1 MTQPKKVAQTL
12 KTILDNA
19 VMVNVLNKN
28 LDITET
34 INEVSKWW
42 TYDLF
47 SRKPGPAYEEDGTF
61 LGTDLDLAC
70 FLYEL
75 ADRNAVINL
84 PTYKGIRKTRLK
96 EGQMI
101 VSKDNRHGCLL
112 GLNANKETFLFS
124 LRIKDMNVVTSESVG
139 DYRNFSITDLSGNWY
154 DGWKRIDFMPNAKEN
169 NFLMESKI
177 LEGNH
182 ITFKNFS
189 HPNRWTSFFGQYY
202 FITKCLIDRLTEE
215 AAYYNI
221 EIKKMLEEG
230 IRYPVSETP
239 VEWPKQV
246 SEKGKSIK
254 VKAFN
259 VEIDIPENES
269 TFPVYKH
276 NQENL
281 VTLTKLRKQYV
292 YKTIP
297 KLRFATR
304 ATELSYYNAKTN
316 TLPAWLKDVKWE
328 KDYVIPGKRTKWER
342 LVLFQPG
349 VGERGVAIRKRE
361 YEKSE
366 IVNIDYGLDK

>member
-1 MTQPKKVAQTL
+1 MTQPKKVSKTY

-19 VMVNVLNKN
+19 FLKDIMDKN
-28 LDITET
+28 SNIINT
-34 INEVSKWW
+34 IDEVSSWW

-75 ADRNAVINL
+75 ADRGAIINL
-84 PTYKGIRKTRLK
+84 PEYKSLRKTRIK

-101 VSKDNRHGCLL
+101 VSKENRHGCLL
-112 GLNANKETFLFS
+112 GLNANKNTFLFS
-124 LRIKDMNVVTSESVG
+124 IKIKDMNVITSSSVG
-139 DYRNFSITDLSGNWY
+139 DYRNFSLTDFTGNWY
-154 DGWKRIDFMPNAKEN
+154 EGWKRIEFIPSAKEN
-169 NFLMESKI
+169 NFITESKI
-177 LEGNH
+177 LEENH

-215 AAYYNI
+215 AAYYNS

-230 IRYPVSETP
+230 IKYPTTYKQE
-239 VEWPKQV
+239 EWPKQE

-259 VEIDIPENES
+259 VEIDIPENDT
-269 TFPVYKH
+269 TFPTYQH
-276 NQENL
+276 NQVNL
-281 VTLTKLRKQYV
+281 VKLTKLRKQYV

-304 ATELSYYNAKTN
+304 ATELSYYNKKSN
-316 TLPAWLKDVKWE
+316 EIFPAWLDNVKWE
-328 KDYVIPGKRTKWER
+328 KDYVVPGKRTKWDR
-342 LVLFQPG
+342 LVLFQPA
-349 VGERGVAIRKRE
+349 VGQLGVAIRKRE
-361 YEKSE
+361 YDKSE
-366 IVNIDYGLDK
+366 IVNERYIGE

>member
-1 MTQPKKVAQTL
+1 MKKVAQTL
-12 KTILDNA
+12 KTVLDNQF
-19 VMVNVLNKN
+19 MKDILNKN
-28 LDITET
+28 SDITIT
-34 INEVSKWW
+34 LNEVSSWW
-42 TYDLF
+42 KYDLF
-47 SRKPGPAYEEDGTF
+47 SRKPGPAYEDDGTF

-84 PTYKGIRKTRLK
+84 PEYKSLRKTRMK

-112 GLNANKETFLFS
+112 GLNANKDTFLFS
-124 LRIKDMNVVTSESVG
+124 IKIKDMNVITTESVG
-139 DYRNFSITDLSGNWY
+139 DFRNFSLTDFAGDWY
-154 DGWKRIDFMPNAKEN
+154 DGWKKIEFLPSAKEN
-169 NFLMESKI
+169 NFLTESKI

-189 HPNRWTSFFGQYY
+189 HPNRWISFFGQYY

-215 AAYYNI
+215 AAYYNS

-230 IRYPVSETP
+230 IRYPVTETL
-239 VEWPKQV
+239 VDWPKQE

-259 VEIDIPENES
+259 VEIDVPENDT
-269 TFPVYKH
+269 TFPVYEH
-276 NQENL
+276 NQINL
-281 VTLTKLRKQYV
+281 VRLTRLRKQYV
-292 YKTIP
+292 YRTIP

-304 ATELSYYNAKTN
+304 ATELSYYNNKSDA
-316 TLPAWLKDVKWE
+316 LPAWLQDVKWE
-328 KDYVIPGKRTKWER
+328 KDYVVPGKRTKWER

-349 VGERGVAIRKRE
+349 VGERGVSIRKRE
-361 YEKSE
+361 FEKSE
-366 IVNIDYGLDK
+366 IVNVNYEE